1 MTEPP
6 ATNVITI
13 DGHAIEYRL
22 QRRGGAAVLILHGGH
37 MSACCRFGEEVF
49 LETGYTVL
57 VTSRPGYGRTGVGA
71 GPSAPEFAVRLADLC
86 RRLELKEV
94 TVVGISIGAR
104 TALTMA
110 AFYPDLVPNVILMCP
125 NKLPPVA
132 GSSRPPH
139 RVCGLR
145 AGRPASDLGNA
156 APAAPNG
163 FRQTPAGHS
172 GEPDNPRRRGG
183 RTKARVRRSEDEG
196 VPAELPIR

>member
-71 GPSAPEFAVRLADLC
+71 GPSAPEFAVRLADRC
-86 RRLELKEV
+86 RRLELKKV

-104 TALTMA
+104 SGAER
-110 AFYPDLVPNVILMCP
+110 DLDVP

-132 GSSRPPH
+132 GSSRPPY

-145 AGRPASDLGNA
+145 AGRPASDLGHA
-156 APAAPNG
+156 APVAPNG

>member
-37 MSACCRFGEEVF
+37 MSACCRFGDEVF

-125 NKLPPVA
+125 QASACGRIVA
-132 GSSRPPH
+132 AAASRMRSSR
-139 RVCGLR
+139 R
-145 AGRPASDLGNA
+145 ASSERPGECCTSCSE
-156 APAAPNG
+156 
-163 FRQTPAGHS
+163 RIQTNTCRA
-172 GEPDNPRRRGG
+172 
-183 RTKARVRRSEDEG
+183 
-196 VPAELPIR
+196 